1 MFIMIQLKNV
11 LAHHVWLSCK
21 CSHSNLIAV
30 IDLVEDYG
38 ETITLSQVRRHALCT
53 HCRKKGN
60 IELRL
65 VYVGGSQFALSGSNT
80 KE

>member
-21 CSHSNLIAV
+21 CGHSNLIAV
-30 IDLVEDYG
+30 IDLVEEHG
-38 ETITLSQVRRHALCT
+38 ESITLDQVRRHARCT
-53 HCRKKGN
+53 QCERKGN
-60 IELRL
+60 IQLRL